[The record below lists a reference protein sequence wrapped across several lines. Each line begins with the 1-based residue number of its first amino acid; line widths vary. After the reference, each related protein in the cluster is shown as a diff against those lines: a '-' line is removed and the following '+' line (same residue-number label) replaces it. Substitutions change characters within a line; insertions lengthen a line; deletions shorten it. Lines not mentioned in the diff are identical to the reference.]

1 MLKYATMVHETLL
14 KERVDVH
21 LVKPKI
27 KLGRLDPKNKW
38 LGYFDKLLLFPRQ
51 LRKKVLRIES
61 SRKARC
67 IVHVLDHSNSTFL
80 KTVAK
85 QKTLLTCHDLIA
97 IRSARGEFSGQ
108 VPRFSGRTL
117 QAIIKRSI
125 PRANHIACDSKA
137 TESDLHA
144 LLPTTKG
151 KTSVVHN
158 GFNAAYRRQPDEILV
173 DRLSDLKITPKMTSF
188 STLAATLGIKTVWVY

>member
-85 QKTLLTCHDLIA
+85 QKH
-97 IRSARGEFSGQ
+97 
-108 VPRFSGRTL
+108 
-117 QAIIKRSI
+117 
-125 PRANHIACDSKA
+125 
-137 TESDLHA
+137 
-144 LLPTTKG
+144 
-151 KTSVVHN
+151 
-158 GFNAAYRRQPDEILV
+158 YY
-173 DRLSDLKITPKMTSF
+173 LS
-188 STLAATLGIKTVWVY
+188 